1 MARLTISPGL
11 SIDEAELTERFV
23 LASGPGGQNV
33 NKVSTAVE
41 LRFDAR
47 GSPSL
52 PDGVKARLVSLAG
65 SKMTQDGVLVIAAQ
79 SFRSQLRNREDAVA
93 RLFAMILAAETPPK
107 RRRATRPTLG
117 SKKRRLE
124 TKGVRSGTKALRRR
138 PQDE

>member
-52 PDGVKARLVSLAG
+52 PDGVKARLARLAG